1 MLSENQPSQPLNL
14 LVVVLNYRTADLT
27 IDCLRSLKDEVESLS
42 GTHVVVTDNASN
54 DGSVEKIRTAIHT
67 NRWGS
72 WVELKPLEQNGGFA
86 FGNNAAIQPY
96 LETGNLGPYVLLLN
110 PDTVV
115 RPGAIK
121 ALIDF
126 MVQNPEV
133 GIAGSRLEDPDGT
146 PQHSA
151 FRFIS
156 ILSELDSS
164 LRIGMVSKL
173 LSRWVIA
180 PPVSETPHQT
190 DWVAGASMIIRR
202 EVFESIGLLDE
213 NYFMYFEEVDFCLN
227 ARRAGWTCWYVPQ
240 SRVVHYVGQSSGV
253 TDTKAPPKRLPTY
266 WFDSRRRYFLK
277 NHSWLYA
284 AFADA
289 AWLIGFTL
297 WRWRRLLQH
306 KPDLDPPKVWSDF
319 LFNSVFV
326 RGGQI

>member
-1 MLSENQPSQPLNL
+1 MVSENQPNQSINL

-27 IDCLRSLKDEVESLS
+27 IDCLRSLRDEVEALAE
-42 GTHVVVTDNASN
+42 THVIVTDNASG
-54 DGSVEKIRTAIHT
+54 DGSVAKIAAAIDA
-67 NRWGS
+67 NQWDD
-72 WVELKPLEQNGGFA
+72 WVELMPLEDNGGFA
-86 FGNNAAIQPY
+86 FGNNAAIRPY
-96 LETGNLGPYVLLLN
+96 LEANHLSPYVLLLN

-115 RPGAIK
+115 RPGALK
-121 ALIDF
+121 ALVDF
-126 MVQNPEV
+126 MDQNPLV
-133 GIAGSRLEDPDGT
+133 GIAGSRLEDLDGT

-156 ILSELDSS
+156 ILSELDAG
-164 LRIGMVSKL
+164 LRIGLVSKL
-173 LSRWVIA
+173 LSRWVVA
-180 PPVSETPHQT
+180 PPVSDVSHQT

-202 EVFESIGLLDE
+202 GVFEAIGLLDE

-227 ARRAGWTCWYVPQ
+227 ARRAGWPCWYVPQ

-253 TDTKAPPKRLPTY
+253 TDTKAVPKRLPTY

-289 AWLIGFTL
+289 AWLVGFTC
-297 WRWRRLLQH
+297 WRWRRILQH
-306 KPDLDPPKVWSDF
+306 KPDVDPPKFWSDF